1 MTELLGGEA
10 ANSPGHDELTI
21 EEFWTGRMVVVTV
34 TGDLDILTTPQ
45 LDHAIRSA
53 MRTEPTAV
61 IVDLTGVDFL
71 ASVGM
76 NLLAAAHR
84 EITPIARFGVVAD
97 GPATSRVMKLIGI
110 DSVVALYQTL
120 GEALDAF
127 RGRASARDARV
138 SVYVDW
144 AAAEGDVRVAAEALA
159 MPAGVSRVDVFA
171 GADLLGCRTVV
182 DVIGSFDEPTEG
194 RMIARLYAMQLSAVL
209 GIPAFALS
217 DLLAAEQSGW

>member
-76 NLLAAAHR
+76 NLLVAAHR
-84 EITPIARFGVVAD
+84 RDHPHSPIR
-97 GPATSRVMKLIGI
+97 R
-110 DSVVALYQTL
+110 
-120 GEALDAF
+120 
-127 RGRASARDARV
+127 RR
-138 SVYVDW
+138 
-144 AAAEGDVRVAAEALA
+144 
-159 MPAGVSRVDVFA
+159 
-171 GADLLGCRTVV
+171 
-182 DVIGSFDEPTEG
+182 
-194 RMIARLYAMQLSAVL
+194 
-209 GIPAFALS
+209 
-217 DLLAAEQSGW
+217 

>member
-1 MTELLGGEA
+1 
-10 ANSPGHDELTI
+10 
-21 EEFWTGRMVVVTV
+21 
-34 TGDLDILTTPQ
+34 
-45 LDHAIRSA
+45 
-53 MRTEPTAV
+53 
-61 IVDLTGVDFL
+61 
-71 ASVGM
+71 
-76 NLLAAAHR
+76 
-84 EITPIARFGVVAD
+84 
-97 GPATSRVMKLIGI
+97 MKLIGI
-110 DSVVALYQTL
+110 DSVVALYETL

-171 GADLLGCRTVV
+171 GADLSGCRTVV

-194 RMIARLYAMQLSAVL
+194 SMIARLYAMQLSAVL